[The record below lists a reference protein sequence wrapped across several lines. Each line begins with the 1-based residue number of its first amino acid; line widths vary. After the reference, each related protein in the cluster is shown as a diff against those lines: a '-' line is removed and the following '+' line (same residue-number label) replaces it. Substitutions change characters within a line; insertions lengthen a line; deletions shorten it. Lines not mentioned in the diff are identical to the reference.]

1 MELAGKR
8 IILGVTGSI
17 AAYKAVYLLRLLIK
31 EGAEVQIIMTPA
43 AKEFVG
49 PVTFSAL
56 SGSAVL
62 SDFFAS
68 EGGNWNSH
76 VDMGVSADLML
87 VAPITATTLGKM
99 ANGVADNLLVT
110 TYLSARCPVILAPAM
125 DMDMYRHPST
135 QRNIDVLKK
144 YGNLVIEPGSGE
156 LASGLEGRG
165 RMEEP
170 EEILRFIKQLGSEPS
185 KKKLLNKR
193 ILVTAG
199 PTHENIDPVRFI
211 GNHSSGKMGIAIAEA
226 FAAEGASVSLIIGP
240 VSTETHAAGI
250 LVTKVTSAS
259 EMYEACRVLMEGM
272 DVAVFNAAVSD
283 FTPVQVSGK
292 KVKRGDGEWKLQ
304 LEPTRDIAAEM
315 GKRKREGQ
323 ILVGFALE
331 TDNEEQN
338 AQSKLKKKNLDLVVL
353 NSMRDEGAG
362 FGTDT
367 NRVTMIDR
375 SGNAE
380 KFELKPKSQ
389 VASDL
394 VRRVIKLIEHA

>member
-31 EGAEVQIIMTPA
+31 EGAEVQVIMTPA

-56 SGSAVL
+56 SGISVL
-62 SDFFAS
+62 SDFFAA
-68 EGGNWNSH
+68 EGGDWNSH
-76 VDMGVSADLML
+76 VDMGISADLML
-87 VAPITATTLGKM
+87 VAPLTATTLGKM
-99 ANGVADNLLVT
+99 AHGVADNLLVT
-110 TYLSARCPVILAPAM
+110 TYLSARCPVVVAPAM

-135 QRNIDVLKK
+135 HGNLDILKG

-165 RMEEP
+165 RMAEP
-170 EEILRFIKQLGSEPS
+170 EEIVRYIRQMASKPS

-193 ILVTAG
+193 VLITAG

-211 GNHSSGKMGIAIAEA
+211 GNHSSGKMGKAIAEA
-226 FAAEGASVSLIIGP
+226 FAAEGASVSLVIGP
-240 VSTETHAAGI
+240 VSLETNVAGI
-250 LVTKVTSAS
+250 EVTRITSAN
-259 EMYEACRVLMEGM
+259 EMFEACSALMEQM

-283 FTPVQVSGK
+283 YTPAEPSDK
-292 KVKRGDGEWKLQ
+292 KVKRGEGEWSIR

-315 GKRKREGQ
+315 GRRKSKGQ
-323 ILVGFALE
+323 VLVGFALE
-331 TDNEEQN
+331 TDNEEEN
-338 AQSKLKKKNLDLVVL
+338 ALLKLKKKNLDLVVL
-353 NSMRDEGAG
+353 NSMKDSGAG

-375 SGNAE
+375 SGNLE
-380 KFELKPKSQ
+380 KFELKPKKQ

-394 VRRVIKLIEHA
+394 VRRVIKMIDDA

>member
-31 EGAEVQIIMTPA
+31 EGAEVQVIMTPT

-49 PVTFSAL
+49 PVSFSAL
-56 SGSAVL
+56 SGKSVL

-68 EGGNWNSH
+68 EGGDWNSH
-76 VDMGVSADLML
+76 VDMGVAADLML
-87 VAPITATTLGKM
+87 VAPLTATTLGKM
-99 ANGVADNLLVT
+99 AHGVADNLLVT
-110 TYLSARCPVILAPAM
+110 TYLSARCPVVVAPAM

-135 QRNIDVLKK
+135 QGNLEILKG

-170 EEILRFIKQLGSEPS
+170 EEILNFVRQMASEPS

-193 ILVTAG
+193 VLVTAG

-211 GNHSSGKMGIAIAEA
+211 GNHSSGKMGMAIAEA
-226 FAAEGASVSLIIGP
+226 FAEEGAFVSLVIGP
-240 VSTETHAAGI
+240 VSLETHVAGI
-250 LVTKVTSAS
+250 EMTRVSSAQ
-259 EMYEACRVLMEGM
+259 EMYTACSALMEKM

-283 FTPVQVSGK
+283 YTPAEPSDK
-292 KVKRGDGEWKLQ
+292 KVKRDDGDWTIR

-315 GKRKREGQ
+315 GRRKSKGQ

-331 TDNEEQN
+331 TDKEEEH
-338 AQSKLKKKNLDLVVL
+338 ARSKLKKKNLDLIVL
-353 NSMRDEGAG
+353 NSMQDEGAG

-375 SGNAE
+375 SGNSE
-380 KFELKPKSQ
+380 RFELKPKDQ
-389 VASDL
+389 VAADL
-394 VRRVIKLIEHA
+394 VQRVIKMIDDA

>member
-1 MELAGKR
+1 
-8 IILGVTGSI
+8 LGVTGSI
-17 AAYKAVYLLRLLIK
+17 AAYKAAYLLRLLIK
-31 EGAEVQIIMTPA
+31 EGAEVQVIMTPA

-56 SGSAVL
+56 SGSSVL

-68 EGGNWNSH
+68 EGGDWNSH

-87 VAPITATTLGKM
+87 VAPLTATTLSKM
-99 ANGVADNLLVT
+99 AHGHADNLLVT
-110 TYLSARCPVILAPAM
+110 TYLSARCPVVVAPAM

-135 QRNIDVLKK
+135 QGNLEILKK
-144 YGNLVIEPGSGE
+144 YGNLVIEPGEGE

-170 EEILRFIKQLGSEPS
+170 GEIVRLIKKMDTEKEVDTEPS

-193 ILVTAG
+193 VLVTAG

-211 GNHSSGKMGIAIAEA
+211 GNHSSGKMGKAIAEA
-226 FAAEGASVSLIIGP
+226 FAAEGAAVSLIMGP
-240 VSTETHAAGI
+240 VPLEIEGEGI
-250 LVTKVTSAS
+250 EVIRITSAQ
-259 EMYEACRVLMEGM
+259 EMFEACSALIGQM

-283 FTPVQVSGK
+283 YTPAEALDK
-292 KVKRGDGEWKLQ
+292 KLKRGEGEWTLRLK
-304 LEPTRDIAAEM
+304 PTRDIAAAL
-315 GKRKREGQ
+315 GSHKAPGQ
-323 ILVGFALE
+323 LMVGFALE
-331 TDNEEQN
+331 TDRGEDN
-338 AQSKLKKKNLDLVVL
+338 ALSKLKKKNLDLVVL
-353 NSMRDEGAG
+353 NSMQDEGAG

-375 SGNAE
+375 SGNTE
-380 KFELKPKSQ
+380 KYTLKPKDQ

-394 VRRVIKLIEHA
+394 VRRVIKMMDDA

>member
-1 MELAGKR
+1 
-8 IILGVTGSI
+8 
-17 AAYKAVYLLRLLIK
+17 
-31 EGAEVQIIMTPA
+31 
-43 AKEFVG
+43 
-49 PVTFSAL
+49 
-56 SGSAVL
+56 
-62 SDFFAS
+62 
-68 EGGNWNSH
+68 
-76 VDMGVSADLML
+76 
-87 VAPITATTLGKM
+87 M
-99 ANGVADNLLVT
+99 AHGVADNLLVT
-110 TYLSARCPVILAPAM
+110 TYLSARCPVIVAPAM
-125 DMDMYRHPST
+125 DMDMYQHPST
-135 QRNIDVLKK
+135 QRNLDLLKGI
-144 YGNLVIEPGSGE
+144 GNLVIEPGSGE

-170 EEILRFIKQLGSEPS
+170 EEILSFIRQLGGSEPS

-226 FAAEGASVSLIIGP
+226 FAAEGASVSLVIGP
-240 VSTETHAAGI
+240 VALETHAAGI
-250 LVTKVTSAS
+250 QVTRVTSAS
-259 EMYEACRVLMEGM
+259 EMFEACSVLME
-272 DVAVFNAAVSD
+272 DIEVAVFNAAVSD
-283 FTPVQVSGK
+283 YTPVQTAGK
-292 KVKRGDGEWKLQ
+292 KVKRGEGDWTLH

-315 GKRKREGQ
+315 GRRKKDGQ
-323 ILVGFALE
+323 VLVGFALE
-331 TDNEEQN
+331 TDHEEEN
-338 AQSKLKKKNLDLVVL
+338 ALSKLKKKNLDLVVL

-375 SGNAE
+375 SGNLE